1 MKTEKYYLTPEISEY
16 EIRTEGVLCVSGP
29 LGQNGAN
36 AGIFEENE
44 W

>member
-1 MKTEKYYLTPEISEY
+1 MKLNENYLTPEISEY